1 MYTVYLW
8 YMVATV
14 STREL
19 RDSLADVI
27 DQASRDEVTIV
38 TRRGREVAAVVP
50 IAALA
55 ALREYEESQVAA
67 MIDASLA
74 GGGANVPMGDVI
86 AETLART
93 E

>member
-1 MYTVYLW
+1 
-8 YMVATV
+8 
-14 STREL
+14 
-19 RDSLADVI
+19 
-27 DQASRDEVTIV
+27 V

>member
-1 MYTVYLW
+1 MTVTL
-8 YMVATV
+8 

-27 DQASRDEVTIV
+27 DQAARDEVTIV

-67 MIDASLA
+67 LIDASLA
-74 GGGANVPMGDVI
+74 DTSPSVPMADVI